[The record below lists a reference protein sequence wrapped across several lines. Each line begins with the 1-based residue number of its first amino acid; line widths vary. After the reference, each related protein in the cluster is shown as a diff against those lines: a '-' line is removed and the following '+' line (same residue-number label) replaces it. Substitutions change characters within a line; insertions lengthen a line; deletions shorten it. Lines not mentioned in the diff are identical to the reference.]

1 MFPPHSQSALP
12 LPPPSTITITTSVGR
27 TQDPGHP
34 RSGEHPRAGHLTVLR
49 AERLRPF
56 AFFSLSPSLVLALA
70 RSFALV
76 PVLSLA
82 PRRGSVGETPP
93 AGACDRRESDVP
105 LRLFGR
111 AGPVFNRSKSMRMHV
126 HPFASPR
133 PASPLILLPAVRRR
147 LNMTLVG
154 RVRISHSLP
163 PLPLRRVLHRT
174 SSSIYPLSALL
185 NFLFSSQVSEV
196 SYRDDRQVS
205 TTRTRLHVRSR
216 PRSRSRSRSPFHTPK
231 GIGASQSVY
240 TRFSLSPPGR
250 SRSYTAG
257 RRLRAHIYI
266 SSLLSC
272 ISLSPLAPTSC
283 KIYSHVWFH
292 LAWHTCISGL
302 VFPCNLYSST
312 LQSFFYVF
320 PPFLSFDPSRLFF
333 LFISH
338 VVWWSPLTIY
348 AAQFLRSHFPCT
360 DKTPAAVNQQRAISF
375 IYSSWLDFLRTLV
388 HIPTPVTLDLRRHHV
403 RLILRSAMQI
413 PSSLLILFSGF

>member
-1 MFPPHSQSALP
+1 MSFPHSQSA

-76 PVLSLA
+76 PVQSLA

-93 AGACDRRESDVP
+93 AGACDRREPDVP

-111 AGPVFNRSKSMRMHV
+111 AGAVFNRSKSMRMHV

-133 PASPLILLPAVRRR
+133 PTSPQILLPLPAVLPTRRR

-154 RVRISHSLP
+154 GAHIPFSP
-163 PLPLRRVLHRT
+163 PPLRRVLHRT

-185 NFLFSSQVSEV
+185 NFLFSSQVPEV
-196 SYRDDRQVS
+196 PYRNDCQVS

-216 PRSRSRSRSPFHTPK
+216 PRSRSPFHTPK

-240 TRFSLSPPGR
+240 TRFSLSPRTLALVHGR
-250 SRSYTAG
+250 STSPCS
-257 RRLRAHIYI
+257 HIY
-266 SSLLSC
+266 
-272 ISLSPLAPTSC
+272 
-283 KIYSHVWFH
+283 
-292 LAWHTCISGL
+292 L
-302 VFPCNLYSST
+302 VST
-312 LQSFFYVF
+312 L
-320 PPFLSFDPSRLFF
+320 L
-333 LFISH
+333 
-338 VVWWSPLTIY
+338 
-348 AAQFLRSHFPCT
+348 
-360 DKTPAAVNQQRAISF
+360 
-375 IYSSWLDFLRTLV
+375 
-388 HIPTPVTLDLRRHHV
+388 HIPIPVGANEL
-403 RLILRSAMQI
+403 
-413 PSSLLILFSGF
+413 